1 MAADGK
7 TPPTH
12 PQGGGAGTLCVHV
25 VSLCAD
31 TKTMT
36 CRPCLDTYIHT
47 YKQTINQY
55 KQIVIIHKSIETYS
69 YTFTW
74 LQMVRPPQPTHR
86 GGAGTLCVHVVSL
99 CADTKTMTCRPCLDT
114 YIHTYKQTINQYK
127 QIVLIHKSIETYSY
141 TFTWLQMVRPPQPT
155 HRGGAGTLCVHVVSL
170 CADTKTMTCRPCL
183 DTYIHTYKQTI
194 NQYKQIVLIHKS
206 IETYSYTFTWLQM
219 VRPPQPTHR
228 GGAGTLCVH
237 VVSLCADTKTMTCR
251 PCLDTYI
258 HTYKQ
263 TINQYK
269 QIVIIHKSIE
279 TYSYTFTW
287 LQMVRPPQPTHQG
300 GAGTLCVHVV
310 SLCGDTKT
318 MTCRP
323 CLDTY
328 IHTYKQTINQ
338 YKQIVII
345 HKSIETYSY
354 TFTWLQMVRPPQ
366 PTHRGGAGTLCV
378 HVVSLCAD
386 TKTMTC
392 RPCLDTYIHTYKQT
406 INQYKQIVL
415 IHKSIETYSYTFT
428 WLQMVRPP
436 QPTHRGGAGT
446 LCVHVVSLC
455 ADTKTMTCRPCW
467 DTHILTYQQT
477 DRQTHRHTYINQYKH
492 IVIPI
497 DGCICVT
504 YPPFGGGG
512 WGGTRGAWIIYDYVC
527 VRVHILEYH
536 GCVFLIWTMRFC
548 L

>member
-12 PQGGGAGTLCVHV
+12 PQGGAGTLCVHV

-69 YTFTW
+69 YT
-74 LQMVRPPQPTHR
+74 
-86 GGAGTLCVHVVSL
+86 
-99 CADTKTMTCRPCLDT
+99 
-114 YIHTYKQTINQYK
+114 Y
-127 QIVLIHKSIETYSY
+127 
-141 TFTWLQMVRPPQPT
+141 
-155 HRGGAGTLCVHVVSL
+155 
-170 CADTKTMTCRPCL
+170 
-183 DTYIHTYKQTI
+183 
-194 NQYKQIVLIHKS
+194 
-206 IETYSYTFTWLQM
+206 TWLQM

-279 TYSYTFTW
+279 TYSYT
-287 LQMVRPPQPTHQG
+287 
-300 GAGTLCVHVV
+300 
-310 SLCGDTKT
+310 
-318 MTCRP
+318 
-323 CLDTY
+323 Y
-328 IHTYKQTINQ
+328 
-338 YKQIVII
+338 
-345 HKSIETYSY
+345 
-354 TFTWLQMVRPPQ
+354 TWLQMVRPPQ
-366 PTHRGGAGTLCV
+366 PTHRGGGGNIMCTCSIFVCRHKNNDMSTLLG
-378 HVVSLCAD
+378 HAH
-386 TKTMTC
+386 
-392 RPCLDTYIHTYKQT
+392 TYI
-406 INQYKQIVL
+406 
-415 IHKSIETYSYTFT
+415 
-428 WLQMVRPP
+428 P
-436 QPTHRGGAGT
+436 
-446 LCVHVVSLC
+446 
-455 ADTKTMTCRPCW
+455 
-467 DTHILTYQQT
+467 T

-497 DGCICVT
+497 HGCICVT

-512 WGGTRGAWIIYDYVC
+512 WGGTRGGWIIYIYIYLFISISIHMDIFKCVPVFHHLEKPMWMLGLTNPLPNLLLLDSYKFQIQNQLQKHYSKESAMRIFYHKNLLFRVFVHCSHKFKSNNEPCVC
-527 VRVHILEYH
+527 YMSIYKWVSFIFNKEKVYRYTIYLGETIPY
-536 GCVFLIWTMRFC
+536 
-548 L
+548 

>member
-1 MAADGK
+1 
-7 TPPTH
+7 
-12 PQGGGAGTLCVHV
+12 
-25 VSLCAD
+25 
-31 TKTMT
+31 MT

-55 KQIVIIHKSIETYS
+55 KE
-69 YTFTW
+69 
-74 LQMVRPPQPTHR
+74 
-86 GGAGTLCVHVVSL
+86 
-99 CADTKTMTCRPCLDT
+99 
-114 YIHTYKQTINQYK
+114 
-127 QIVLIHKSIETYSY
+127 IVL
-141 TFTWLQMVRPPQPT
+141 
-155 HRGGAGTLCVHVVSL
+155 
-170 CADTKTMTCRPCL
+170 
-183 DTYIHTYKQTI
+183 
-194 NQYKQIVLIHKS
+194 
-206 IETYSYTFTWLQM
+206 
-219 VRPPQPTHR
+219 
-228 GGAGTLCVH
+228 
-237 VVSLCADTKTMTCR
+237 
-251 PCLDTYI
+251 
-258 HTYKQ
+258 
-263 TINQYK
+263 
-269 QIVIIHKSIE
+269 
-279 TYSYTFTW
+279 
-287 LQMVRPPQPTHQG
+287 
-300 GAGTLCVHVV
+300 
-310 SLCGDTKT
+310 
-318 MTCRP
+318 
-323 CLDTY
+323 
-328 IHTYKQTINQ
+328 
-338 YKQIVII
+338 I

-512 WGGTRGAWIIYDYVC
+512 GGEPGGPGSYIY
-527 VRVHILEYH
+527 IPYH
-536 GCVFLIWTMRFC
+536 PCMVYLPTFTIKISQM
-548 L
+548 

>member
-12 PQGGGAGTLCVHV
+12 PQGGAGTLCVHV

-69 YTFTW
+69 YTYTW

-86 GGAGTLCVHVVSL
+86 GGAGTV
-99 CADTKTMTCRPCLDT
+99 
-114 YIHTYKQTINQYK
+114 
-127 QIVLIHKSIETYSY
+127 
-141 TFTWLQMVRPPQPT
+141 
-155 HRGGAGTLCVHVVSL
+155 
-170 CADTKTMTCRPCL
+170 
-183 DTYIHTYKQTI
+183 
-194 NQYKQIVLIHKS
+194 
-206 IETYSYTFTWLQM
+206 
-219 VRPPQPTHR
+219 
-228 GGAGTLCVH
+228 CVH

-279 TYSYTFTW
+279 TYSYTYTW
-287 LQMVRPPQPTHQG
+287 LQT
-300 GAGTLCVHVV
+300 
-310 SLCGDTKT
+310 
-318 MTCRP
+318 
-323 CLDTY
+323 
-328 IHTYKQTINQ
+328 
-338 YKQIVII
+338 
-345 HKSIETYSY
+345 
-354 TFTWLQMVRPPQ
+354 
-366 PTHRGGAGTLCV
+366 
-378 HVVSLCAD
+378 
-386 TKTMTC
+386 
-392 RPCLDTYIHTYKQT
+392 
-406 INQYKQIVL
+406 
-415 IHKSIETYSYTFT
+415 
-428 WLQMVRPP
+428 VRPP

-497 DGCICVT
+497 HGCICVT
-504 YPPFGGGG
+504 YPPFGGGV
-512 WGGTRGAWIIYDYVC
+512 GGNQGGLDHIYIYIYGIYMDPMGYSTS
-527 VRVHILEYH
+527 Y
-536 GCVFLIWTMRFC
+536 FLLVVIHLMRCDLFLC
-548 L
+548 CWLKASAR